1 MTEQN
6 GRAYGGNGR
15 SSALESAFG
24 RPPGVESSFAP
35 GAPPLTPPAPPP
47 PPPAPGLRRLF
58 SRPSGVADSFD
69 PPPGAIRD
77 TTPPPESPWWKPD
90 ADRDPWR
97 DARSP
102 ASLGGPPD
110 FGDGGPAPV
119 GAPEEPA
126 GRRRWGLRNIT
137 LTAAVVLLV
146 AGLLTGIAGGV
157 VGYLAAD
164 RITPALLDPNATLS
178 QVSPSV
184 NRPPGSVADIAKR
197 VLPVVVS
204 VEVSTAG
211 GSGTGSGVVISG
223 QGYVLTNNHVVSQ
236 FATAGAGRSLR
247 VRFSDQSAVDARIAG
262 RDPKTDLA
270 VLKIDKPGL
279 TVAQLGDSSK
289 IAVGDPVIAIG
300 SPLGLA
306 GTVTTGIVSAK
317 DRPVRL
323 QGGGSD
329 TDAVIDAVQTDAAVN
344 PGNSGGPLVDASGAV
359 VGINTAIRTLG
370 GDSSGSIGLG
380 FAIPIAMAK
389 DVAEQI
395 IRSGTVQHS
404 TMGVNARSATDGVT
418 DGAQVQNV
426 QDGGPAALAGIAEGD
441 VITKIGDRSIGNS
454 DELVVA
460 VRENPVGAT
469 VPVVLIRDGREMTVS
484 VTLTAE

>member
-157 VGYLAAD
+157 VGYWPPTGSPRRCSTRTRRCPRSAP
-164 RITPALLDPNATLS
+164 RSTGRPARSPT
-178 QVSPSV
+178 SPSGCC
-184 NRPPGSVADIAKR
+184 RWS
-197 VLPVVVS
+197 S
-204 VEVSTAG
+204 
-211 GSGTGSGVVISG
+211 
-223 QGYVLTNNHVVSQ
+223 
-236 FATAGAGRSLR
+236 RSR
-247 VRFSDQSAVDARIAG
+247 
-262 RDPKTDLA
+262 
-270 VLKIDKPGL
+270 
-279 TVAQLGDSSK
+279 
-289 IAVGDPVIAIG
+289 
-300 SPLGLA
+300 
-306 GTVTTGIVSAK
+306 
-317 DRPVRL
+317 
-323 QGGGSD
+323 
-329 TDAVIDAVQTDAAVN
+329 
-344 PGNSGGPLVDASGAV
+344 
-359 VGINTAIRTLG
+359 
-370 GDSSGSIGLG
+370 
-380 FAIPIAMAK
+380 
-389 DVAEQI
+389 
-395 IRSGTVQHS
+395 
-404 TMGVNARSATDGVT
+404 
-418 DGAQVQNV
+418 
-426 QDGGPAALAGIAEGD
+426 
-441 VITKIGDRSIGNS
+441 
-454 DELVVA
+454 
-460 VRENPVGAT
+460 
-469 VPVVLIRDGREMTVS
+469 
-484 VTLTAE
+484 